1 MDLQPV
7 DYQEILGSLPGTCI
21 IIFDEKL
28 NLRQRFDRDKI
39 LEKLLP
45 EISQIHNLSLLPET
59 DLKSGLILACDNAFK
74 GLSEITYMDFG
85 DGYISIQAV
94 ELKNSKSSKT
104 GSLLL
109 HFSGEFGN
117 EFGRELIKKKEEAE
131 ETSLIKSRFMA
142 RISHEIRTP
151 LNAITGFIE
160 QLQKTE
166 LDSRQRNF
174 TSIIDKSSAYLLDLV
189 NEILSFSQLESGV
202 IKLDEVD
209 FNLESLFNDIYETLK
224 VRAEDKGINLRYAFD
239 ERLKVVCYGDAFR
252 LKQVVMN
259 LMSNGIKFT
268 DYGYVELAVSL
279 IEQKE
284 EQLRIRIAVSDTG
297 IGIKEHKLKEIFE
310 EYKQANAG
318 IARKH
323 GGTGLGL
330 TISKRLTEVMKG
342 RIQVESKEGEGSS
355 FFVEIPLKKSEK
367 EFLIKDI
374 LQINSE
380 ELAGIPVLLVD
391 DDAMNRA
398 LGQIILESF
407 NMKVTL
413 AGDGREAMEEYKRG
427 QFDVVLLDIHM
438 PEVSG
443 LEVADFIRNKENN
456 VQIKII
462 AVTADMLQEDEQLY
476 ARHHID
482 DVLIKPY
489 KEISIYNKICKVL
502 GLDSKLILK
511 ESIILTEKEDQGVLL
526 YDLSELLSVTRGNQ
540 AFFNEMIDTF
550 ISNSKEGV
558 RQLRDFFEKENWK
571 DIQETAH
578 RLIPSFKHL
587 GIKVVVSD
595 LIEIKSK
602 SAMPVDRDRLEALV
616 GNVEVITN
624 KVICKLENE
633 KAPD

>member
-310 EYKQANAG
+310 EYKQASAG